1 MVLPTYINIKEA
13 KDNTLSNNSSIA
25 PTDENNIPAAEPN
38 TDAVLKQ
45 PNLLTIGL
53 NAKRDN
59 NNRETLLLE
68 RPINETLLRSA
79 RLRTKTAKARVQY
92 ILADIPRAT
101 VKVLTAAVTAN
112 ELADIVILKSFKE
125 LQTTVEAKQ

>member
-1 MVLPTYINIKEA
+1 MVLPAYINIKEA

-25 PTDENNIPAAEPN
+25 PTDENDIPAAEPN
-38 TDAVLKQ
+38 TDAVFEQ
-45 PNLLTIGL
+45 PNLLTISL

-79 RLRTKTAKARVQY
+79 RLRTKTAKARV
-92 ILADIPRAT
+92 
-101 VKVLTAAVTAN
+101 
-112 ELADIVILKSFKE
+112 
-125 LQTTVEAKQ
+125 